1 MPSRISD
8 ALDRAA
14 DVLAGSWQEAN
25 EHGDVL
31 PLKYWAPGNQLLPA
45 IEWPVVVGEERVE
58 QVYDDV
64 EQATI
69 TRELIEFDV
78 RTPLVVASGISAF
91 QADAV
96 FEWGGR
102 QWSFDEANSFWN
114 EEFVTFGVM
123 RERLLHVNE
132 CRRADV

>member
-8 ALDRAA
+8 AFDRAA
-14 DVLAGSWQEAN
+14 DVLAENWQEAN
-25 EHGDVL
+25 EHGDAT
-31 PLKYWAPGNQLLPA
+31 PLKYWPPGSLSLPA
-45 IEWPVVVGEERVE
+45 IEWPVVVGEGRVE
-58 QVYDDV
+58 QVYDDD
-64 EQATI
+64 EQSTI
-69 TRELIEFDV
+69 TRELLELDV
-78 RTPLVVASGISAF
+78 RTPLVVASGITSF

-96 FEWGGR
+96 FEWDGR

>member
-1 MPSRISD
+1 MPNRLSQVF
-8 ALDRAA
+8 DRAA
-14 DVLAGSWQEAN
+14 SLLNDYWSEQN
-25 EHGDVL
+25 EHGDVI
-31 PLKYWAPGNQLLPA
+31 PLKYWRPGDASLPA
-45 IEWPVVVGEERVE
+45 IQWPAVVGEERVE
-58 QVYDDV
+58 QVYDDS

-69 TRELIEFDV
+69 TRELLEFDV
-78 RTPLVVASGISAF
+78 RTPLVVASGITAF

>member
-1 MPSRISD
+1 VPNRLSHIF
-8 ALDRAA
+8 DRAA
-14 DVLAGSWQEAN
+14 DVLAENWQEMD
-25 EHGDVL
+25 EHGEAIT
-31 PLKYWAPGNQLLPA
+31 LKYWPPGNAAMPA

-58 QVYDDV
+58 QVYDDA
-64 EQATI
+64 EQSTI
-69 TRELIEFDV
+69 TRELIELDV
-78 RTPLVVASGISAF
+78 RTPLVVASGITGF

-102 QWSFDEANSFWN
+102 RWSFDEANSFWN

-123 RERLLHVNE
+123 RERLLHANE